1 MTPEQEQKALEV
13 SRTTT
18 FAGFAK
24 EAGERVVG
32 NTGKGILERAQ
43 VAGRACLLFYQAMG
57 YVSHAGR
64 AMPMIIK
71 QIEFVGFGSLI
82 VLSLISGLTGM
93 IMAVQMG
100 ATLEDYGALN
110 TLGGLISVTFC
121 RELGPIW
128 AAVIILARVGSAMA
142 AELGTMA
149 VNEEVDALRSMSI
162 DPVRYLVMPRIL
174 ALIIAMPILTLIADF
189 VGILGGALISSA
201 TFGVTVAA
209 FFESATSSQFLA
221 YSDVIGGLIKSVFFA
236 CLIGTIAC
244 DQGLHTSDGAEGVG
258 KSTTRTVVLSVIFV
272 LLMDLFLT
280 TFVQLSMNRLF

>member
-1 MTPEQEQKALEV
+1 MTPEQHKALEV

-18 FAGFAK
+18 FAEFAK
-24 EAGERVVG
+24 EKGTLVVG
-32 NTGKGILERAQ
+32 GTGRGILERAQ
-43 VAGRACLLFYQAMG
+43 VAGRALLMFYQALG
-57 YVSHAGR
+57 FVSQIGR
-64 AMPMIIK
+64 ALPMLLK
-71 QIEFVGFGSLI
+71 QIEFVGFGSLV

-100 ATLEDYGALN
+100 ATLQDYGALN
-110 TLGGLISVTFC
+110 QLGGLIGVTFA

-162 DPVRYLVMPRIL
+162 DPVRFLVMPRIM
-174 ALIIAMPILTLIADF
+174 ALVITMPLLTAIADF
-189 VGILGGALISSA
+189 VGMLGGALISQP
-201 TFGVTVAA
+201 TFGLTVSS
-209 FFESATSSQFLA
+209 FFDSAKDMLVF
-221 YSDVIGGLIKSVFFA
+221 SDVFGGLVKSVFFA

-280 TFVQLSMNRLF
+280 SFVQLAMKRLF

>member
-1 MTPEQEQKALEV
+1 VSPDKQQQEMEV
-13 SRTTT
+13 SHTTT
-18 FAGFAK
+18 FTGFAK
-24 EAGERVVG
+24 EAGVRVVG

-43 VAGRACLLFYQAMG
+43 IAGRACLLFYQAMG
-57 YVSHAGR
+57 YLGQAGR
-64 AMPMIIK
+64 AVPMILK
-71 QIEFVGFGSLI
+71 QVEFVGFGSLI
-82 VLSLISGLTGM
+82 VLSLIAGLTGM

-174 ALIIAMPILTLIADF
+174 ALVLAMPILTLLADF

-201 TFGVTVAA
+201 TFGITVSS
-209 FFESATSSQFLA
+209 FFESATNSQFLA

-244 DQGLHTSDGAEGVG
+244 DQGMNTSDGAEGVG

-272 LLMDLFLT
+272 LVMDLFLT
-280 TFVQLSMNRLF
+280 TFVQLAMKRVF

>member
-1 MTPEQEQKALEV
+1 MKPASPSLEV

-18 FAGFAK
+18 FSEYAK
-24 EAGERVVG
+24 EKGRQVIG
-32 NTGKGILERAQ
+32 GTGRGILERAQ

-57 YVSHAGR
+57 YVSQVGR
-64 AMPMIIK
+64 SWPMLLK
-71 QIEFVGFGSLI
+71 QVEFVGFGSLV

-100 ATLEDYGALN
+100 ATLQDYGALN
-110 TLGGLISVTFC
+110 TLGGLIGVTFA

-174 ALIIAMPILTLIADF
+174 SLIITMPLLTAIADF
-189 VGILGGALISSA
+189 VGMLGGAMISSA
-201 TFGVTVAA
+201 TFGLTVAS
-209 FFESATSSQFLA
+209 FFDSAKEMLEF
-221 YSDVIGGLIKSVFFA
+221 SDIFGGLIKSVFFA
-236 CLIGTIAC
+236 CLIGAIAC
-244 DQGLHTSDGAEGVG
+244 DQGLNTSDGAEGVG

-272 LLMDLFLT
+272 LVMDLFLT
-280 TFVQLSMNRLF
+280 SFVQLTMKQLF

>member
-1 MTPEQEQKALEV
+1 MTPQQQKDLEV

-24 EAGERVVG
+24 EAGERVVAS
-32 NTGKGILERAQ
+32 TGKGILERAQ

-57 YVSHAGR
+57 YLSHAGR
-64 AMPMIIK
+64 AFPMILK
-71 QIEFVGFGSLI
+71 QVEFVGFGSLV

-149 VNEEVDALRSMSI
+149 VNEEIDALRSMSI

-174 ALIIAMPILTLIADF
+174 ALVIAMPILTLIADF
-189 VGILGGALISSA
+189 VGILGGAMISSA
-201 TFGVTVAA
+201 TFGVTMAA
-209 FFESATSSQFLA
+209 FFESATDNQFLA
-221 YSDVIGGLIKSVFFA
+221 YSDVIGGLIKAVFFA

-244 DQGLHTSDGAEGVG
+244 DQGMHTSDGAEGVG